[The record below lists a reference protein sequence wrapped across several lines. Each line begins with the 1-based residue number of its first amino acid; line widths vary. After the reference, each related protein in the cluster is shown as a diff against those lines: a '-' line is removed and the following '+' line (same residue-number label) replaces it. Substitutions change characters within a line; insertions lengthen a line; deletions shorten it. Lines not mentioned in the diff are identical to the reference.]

1 MEVVGTA
8 KTGTKG
14 TTETGTVGIAETG
27 AMGVAGVVAEG
38 MSTSVM
44 TPGPSKISTKYGD
57 IKGNCSKGETQIHAP
72 NEEMTKKGG
81 GMDLAKNKKKGE
93 RYIPMNSVSG
103 GASFLS
109 SESEILFFKTGS
121 LSGSS
126 RMSLDPS
133 KDKSTSGPHVVEL
146 GMEEGATTSEEPSF
160 TA

>member
-1 MEVVGTA
+1 MGTT

-14 TTETGTVGIAETG
+14 TAETGTMGIVETS
-27 AMGVAGVVAEG
+27 AMGVVGVVAEG
-38 MSTSVM
+38 MSTFVI
-44 TPGPSKISTKYGD
+44 TPSLSKISTKYGD

-109 SESEILFFKTGS
+109 SE
-121 LSGSS
+121 
-126 RMSLDPS
+126 
-133 KDKSTSGPHVVEL
+133 
-146 GMEEGATTSEEPSF
+146 
-160 TA
+160 

>member
-27 AMGVAGVVAEG
+27 AMGVARVVAEG

-44 TPGPSKISTKYGD
+44 TPGPSKISTKHGD

-72 NEEMTKKGG
+72 KEEMTKKGG

-93 RYIPMNSVSG
+93 RYMPMNSVRGEHPSYRQ
-103 GASFLS
+103 SQKS
-109 SESEILFFKTGS
+109 S
-121 LSGSS
+121 SS
-126 RMSLDPS
+126 KQVHCPDPQ
-133 KDKSTSGPHVVEL
+133 GCP
-146 GMEEGATTSEEPSF
+146 
-160 TA
+160 